1 MIKTFD
7 QFTAI
12 EEGLFKKSSKKVN
25 YFEQYRD
32 LLQKCMEFNSEFVK
46 AAGGEVDFDTD
57 DTAWVWK
64 DRFNANSDKNEI
76 IKSGVIK
83 GVKLNGSDL
92 IMMTDNEDEI
102 ILDEEHVD
110 DSTIFYISKL
120 LCEIEK

>member
-46 AAGGEVDFDTD
+46 SAGGEVDFDTQ
-57 DTAWVWK
+57 
-64 DRFNANSDKNEI
+64 I
-76 IKSGVIK
+76 IGK
-83 GVKLNGSDL
+83 
-92 IMMTDNEDEI
+92 
-102 ILDEEHVD
+102 
-110 DSTIFYISKL
+110 
-120 LCEIEK
+120 